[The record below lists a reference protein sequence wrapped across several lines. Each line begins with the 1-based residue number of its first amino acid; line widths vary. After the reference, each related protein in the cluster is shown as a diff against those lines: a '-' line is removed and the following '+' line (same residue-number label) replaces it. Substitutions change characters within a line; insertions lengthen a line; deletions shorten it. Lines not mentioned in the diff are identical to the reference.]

1 MIGQSLT
8 PDHALSRAWSAP
20 LGQSQRLLGSARSN
34 PSFFYWVYV
43 LLIITNIASPK
54 AGIEVYGFPLTFGY
68 ILLVAVAPI
77 GVIGLFRRPTL
88 SPAAVGNFIAYLAV
102 GFIGVYKTILY
113 GAAESS
119 VVLNLA
125 LFIALPA
132 IMLIALSAHLEYLT
146 EKQIGTVLRWSMRFV
161 IVWGLMNFVMF
172 ILFKHII
179 EIRYITIN
187 AGELSSV
194 FNKNNRR
201 GSLMKLISTY
211 NNGNIFG
218 ACMIMLAPVY
228 MYFEKS
234 RVWVIAFL
242 ISVVLSLSRS
252 TWFGLLMV
260 GVFMVLSGQVR
271 LSRIWFWVAA
281 SASLALAIFMMAT
294 LGWSSNSLFD
304 TDLGGRI
311 EQWSDLTLS
320 PFGENTFRIAEIL
333 YAGLLRSFGVIGFL
347 IALVAFLYPIG
358 YALGRAAQ
366 LSNLRRAAAAG
377 CAGYLLVSF
386 FDAAFIYPP
395 TIVIYLFVSTLVYRR
410 GFRLPSGDP
419 LRAAPAR

>member
-8 PDHALSRAWSAP
+8 TDHALPRAWPAP
-20 LGQSQRLLGSARSN
+20 LARGQRLLASAGSR

-54 AGIEVYGFPLTFGY
+54 AGIEVYGYPLTFGY
-68 ILLVAVAPI
+68 MLLAVVAPI
-77 GVIGLFRRPTL
+77 GLIGLARRPTL
-88 SPAAVGNFIAYLAV
+88 SAAAIGNFVAYLAV
-102 GFIGVYKTILY
+102 GFIGIYKTILY
-113 GAAESS
+113 GAAQSS
-119 VVLNLA
+119 VVLAVA

-132 IMLIALSAHLEYLT
+132 IMLIALCAHLEYLT

-161 IVWGLMNFVMF
+161 IVWGLLNFVMF

-201 GSLMKLISTY
+201 GALMKLISTY

-218 ACMIMLAPVY
+218 ACMVMLAPVY
-228 MYFEKS
+228 IYFEKS
-234 RVWVIAFL
+234 RAWVIAFL
-242 ISVVLSLSRS
+242 LSVVLSLSRS
-252 TWFGLLMV
+252 TWFGLIMV
-260 GVFMVLSGQVR
+260 GMFMAMSGQVR
-271 LSRIWFWVAA
+271 LSRFSFWIAA
-281 SASLALAIFMMAT
+281 FASLALALYMMVT
-294 LGWSSNSLFD
+294 LGWSSDSLFD

-311 EQWSDLTLS
+311 EQWTTLTLS
-320 PFGENTFRIAEIL
+320 PFGESTFRIAEIL

-347 IALVAFLYPIG
+347 IALVALVYPVG
-358 YALGRAAQ
+358 YALGQASR
-366 LSNLRRAAAAG
+366 LSTLRRAAAAG

-395 TIVIYLFVSTLVYRR
+395 TIVIYLFVSSLVYRR
-410 GFRLPSGDP
+410 GFRLPSGEP
-419 LRAAPAR
+419 LRGVPAR

>member
-20 LGQSQRLLGSARSN
+20 LSQSQRLLASARSN
-34 PSFFYWVYV
+34 PSVFYWLYV

-54 AGIEVYGFPLTFGY
+54 AGVEVYGFPLTFGY
-68 ILLVAVAPI
+68 MLLAAIAPV
-77 GVIGLFRRPTL
+77 GLIGLARRPTL
-88 SPAAVGNFIAYLAV
+88 SPAAIGNFVAYLAV
-102 GFIGVYKTILY
+102 GFIGVYKTVLY
-113 GAAESS
+113 GSAESS

-132 IMLIALSAHLEYLT
+132 IMLIALCAHLEYLT

-172 ILFKHII
+172 LLIKHII

-201 GSLMKLISTY
+201 GALMKLFSTY

-228 MYFEKS
+228 IYFEKS
-234 RVWVIAFL
+234 RAWVIAFL

-252 TWFGLLMV
+252 TWFGLIMV
-260 GVFMVLSGQVR
+260 GMFMTVSGQVK
-271 LSRIWFWVAA
+271 LSRISFWIAA
-281 SASLALAIFMMAT
+281 LASLTLAIVMMAT
-294 LGWSSNSLFD
+294 LGWSSNSLLD
-304 TDLGGRI
+304 TNLGGRT
-311 EQWSDLTLS
+311 EQWTTLTLS

-347 IALVAFLYPIG
+347 IALVALLYPVG
-358 YALGRAAQ
+358 YALTRASR

-419 LRAAPAR
+419 LRAAQAQ

>member
-20 LGQSQRLLGSARSN
+20 LAQSQRALASASSN

-54 AGIEVYGFPLTFGY
+54 AGIEVFGFPLTFGY
-68 ILLVAVAPI
+68 MLLAAVAPI
-77 GVIGLFRRPTL
+77 GVVGLFRRATL
-88 SPAAVGNFIAYLAV
+88 SPAAIGNFVAYLAV
-102 GFIGVYKTILY
+102 GFIGIYKTILF
-113 GAAESS
+113 GTAWST

-125 LFIALPA
+125 QFIVLPA

-146 EKQIGTVLRWSMRFV
+146 EKQIGTVLRWSIRFV
-161 IVWGLMNFVMF
+161 ILWGLMNFVMF

-194 FNKNNRR
+194 LNKNNRR
-201 GSLMKLISTY
+201 GALMKLISTY
-211 NNGNIFG
+211 NNGNVFG
-218 ACMIMLAPVY
+218 ACMIVLAPVY
-228 MYFEKS
+228 IHFEKS
-234 RVWVIAFL
+234 RAWVAAFL

-252 TWFGLLMV
+252 TWFGLIMV
-260 GVFMVLSGQVR
+260 GVFMVASGQVR
-271 LSRIWFWVAA
+271 LSRLSFWIAA
-281 SASLALAIFMMAT
+281 LAAFALAIVMMVT
-294 LGWSSNSLFD
+294 LGWSGGSLLD
-304 TDLGGRI
+304 TNLGGRT
-311 EQWSDLTLS
+311 EQWTNLTLS

-347 IALVAFLYPIG
+347 IALVALLYPIG
-358 YALGRAAQ
+358 YALGRVGQ
-366 LSNLRRAAAAG
+366 LSNLRRAAAVG

-395 TIVIYLFVSTLVYRR
+395 TFVVYLFVSTLVYRR

-419 LRAAPAR
+419 LRGVPAH

>member
-1 MIGQSLT
+1 
-8 PDHALSRAWSAP
+8 
-20 LGQSQRLLGSARSN
+20 
-34 PSFFYWVYV
+34 
-43 LLIITNIASPK
+43 
-54 AGIEVYGFPLTFGY
+54 
-68 ILLVAVAPI
+68 
-77 GVIGLFRRPTL
+77 
-88 SPAAVGNFIAYLAV
+88 
-102 GFIGVYKTILY
+102 
-113 GAAESS
+113 
-119 VVLNLA
+119 
-125 LFIALPA
+125 
-132 IMLIALSAHLEYLT
+132 
-146 EKQIGTVLRWSMRFV
+146 
-161 IVWGLMNFVMF
+161 
-172 ILFKHII
+172 
-179 EIRYITIN
+179 
-187 AGELSSV
+187 
-194 FNKNNRR
+194 
-201 GSLMKLISTY
+201 
-211 NNGNIFG
+211 
-218 ACMIMLAPVY
+218 
-228 MYFEKS
+228 
-234 RVWVIAFL
+234 
-242 ISVVLSLSRS
+242 
-252 TWFGLLMV
+252 
-260 GVFMVLSGQVR
+260 VFMVLSGQVR

>member
-1 MIGQSLT
+1 MNGQSLT

-20 LGQSQRLLGSARSN
+20 LAQSQRLLASARSS
-34 PSFFYWVYV
+34 PSVFYWVYV
-43 LLIITNIASPK
+43 LLIIANIASPK
-54 AGIEVYGFPLTFGY
+54 AGIEVYGYPLTFGY
-68 ILLVAVAPI
+68 MLLVVIAPI
-77 GVIGLFRRPTL
+77 GLIGLARRPTL
-88 SPAAVGNFIAYLAV
+88 SSAAIGNFIAYLAV

-113 GAAESS
+113 GTAASS
-119 VVLNLA
+119 VLLNIA

-132 IMLIALSAHLEYLT
+132 IMLIALCAHLEYLT

-161 IVWGLMNFVMF
+161 IVWGLMNFVIF
-172 ILFKHII
+172 LLTKHII

-187 AGELSSV
+187 AGEVSSV

-201 GSLMKLISTY
+201 GTLMKLISTY

-218 ACMIMLAPVY
+218 ACMITLAPVY
-228 MYFEKS
+228 IYFEKS
-234 RVWVIAFL
+234 RAWVVAFL

-252 TWFGLLMV
+252 TWFGLIMV
-260 GVFMVLSGQVR
+260 SVFMALSGQLR
-271 LSRIWFWVAA
+271 LSRISFWIAA
-281 SASLALAIFMMAT
+281 LAALALAIVMMAT
-294 LGWSSNSLFD
+294 LGWSSNSLLD
-304 TDLGGRI
+304 TNLGGRV
-311 EQWSDLTLS
+311 EQWTNLTLS

-347 IALVAFLYPIG
+347 IALVALLYPIG
-358 YALGRAAQ
+358 YALGRASQ
-366 LSNLRRAAAAG
+366 LSTLRRAAAAG

-419 LRAAPAR
+419 LRGAPAR